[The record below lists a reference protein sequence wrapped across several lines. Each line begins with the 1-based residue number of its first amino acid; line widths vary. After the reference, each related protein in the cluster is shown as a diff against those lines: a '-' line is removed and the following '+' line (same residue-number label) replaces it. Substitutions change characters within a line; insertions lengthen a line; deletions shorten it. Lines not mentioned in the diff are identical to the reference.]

1 MKFEETFSIFLGI
14 LLGLFMG
21 FTKHE
26 LPLPVRIWKSN
37 VKNPRNGT
45 EVIEK
50 HLYNCN
56 EFEDI
61 YIDIIESWKRKTQ
74 CLEESDFRKCVL
86 ATYEMTS

>member
-21 FTKHE
+21 FTNHE

-56 EFEDI
+56 EFVNI
-61 YIDIIESWKRKTQ
+61 YVDMI
-74 CLEESDFRKCVL
+74 
-86 ATYEMTS
+86 